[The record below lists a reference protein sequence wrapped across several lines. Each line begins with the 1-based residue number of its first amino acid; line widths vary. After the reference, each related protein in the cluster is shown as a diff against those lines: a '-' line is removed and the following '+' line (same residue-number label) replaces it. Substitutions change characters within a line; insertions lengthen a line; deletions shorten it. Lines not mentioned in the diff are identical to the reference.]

1 MKIDIIEKKDN
12 LLLNRKDFTLLI
24 KHDKT
29 TPSKKDLKKELA
41 TTNRVDESQ
50 IIINF
55 ISTKKGITESIAKI
69 NILNEKPK
77 IEEKKQEE
85 NKNETQIDKSK

>member
-41 TTNRVDESQ
+41 TTNRFDESQ

>member
-12 LLLNRKDFTLLI
+12 LLLNRKDLTLLI